1 MGYSQEDGYA
11 KSSPLTRVTH
21 NKRLVPPT
29 TSKVSLLTEWHLLLY
44 LVYHYE
50 MSDKPYDQDDDGE
63 RMIPIDLPPPQ
74 SLPNIFQ
81 VMSYM
86 IEADRRDAL
95 VNETV
100 RDYLDE
106 LIDDFGDECV
116 IPIISYIQ
124 QYMGWDMEILL
135 EQSDVENFLMKNHS
149 LFDEDMWLKV
159 LNTKAI
165 NEFHSAVFRLSQTY
179 LSDAVSEVLMKEELR
194 TAGEDAP
201 PE

>member
-1 MGYSQEDGYA
+1 
-11 KSSPLTRVTH
+11 
-21 NKRLVPPT
+21 
-29 TSKVSLLTEWHLLLY
+29 LLY

-74 SLPNIFQ
+74 SFPNIFQ

-106 LIDDFGDECV
+106 LIEDFGDECV

-124 QYMGWDMEILL
+124 RYMGWDMEILL

-179 LSDAVSEVLMKEELR
+179 LSDAVAEVLMKEELR

>member
-1 MGYSQEDGYA
+1 
-11 KSSPLTRVTH
+11 
-21 NKRLVPPT
+21 
-29 TSKVSLLTEWHLLLY
+29 
-44 LVYHYE
+44 
-50 MSDKPYDQDDDGE
+50 
-63 RMIPIDLPPPQ
+63 
-74 SLPNIFQ
+74 
-81 VMSYM
+81 M

-106 LIDDFGDECV
+106 LIEDFGDECV

-124 QYMGWDMEILL
+124 RYMGWDMEILL

-179 LSDAVSEVLMKEELR
+179 LSDAVAEVLMKEELR